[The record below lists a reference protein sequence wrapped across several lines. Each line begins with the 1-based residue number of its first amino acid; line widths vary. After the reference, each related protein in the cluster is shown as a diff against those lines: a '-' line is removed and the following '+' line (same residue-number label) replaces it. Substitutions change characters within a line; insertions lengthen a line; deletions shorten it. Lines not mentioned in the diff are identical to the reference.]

1 MNQAINKPIQIK
13 IPCIIKYIFVLI
25 LVNKSSSKY
34 VMLQIKW
41 RKLQKGNSLCI
52 SRIAVFG
59 FSEKE
64 RKENEKSGRK
74 PLFYTFTSR
83 SCWGSLYID
92 LPTPSPFVTEEP
104 VCTCCFCLSLHRH
117 ASSWPP
123 MTNLPERFNNSET
136 LLLSEGSGGTRR
148 WAFQGQGWYQ
158 CSLFINSKGISLW
171 LAAKSGG

>member
-1 MNQAINKPIQIK
+1 MKKTSKRKFFMHQSH
-13 IPCIIKYIFVLI
+13 CSVWIFRKRTKRKWEKWKKTLVLHFYFSI
-25 LVNKSSSKY
+25 LLGVPVYRFAN
-34 VMLQIKW
+34 
-41 RKLQKGNSLCI
+41 N
-52 SRIAVFG
+52 
-59 FSEKE
+59 
-64 RKENEKSGRK
+64 
-74 PLFYTFTSR
+74 
-83 SCWGSLYID
+83 
-92 LPTPSPFVTEEP
+92 VTEEP